1 MSSKTAKIAAHIE
14 ALQADLEAAKKAERD
29 QILTLITRAAERS
42 GLVRAVAETGVVA
55 TKLSDIFRKASAE
68 LRGLA
73 APQSQASARK
83 KEESKKED
91 RDINLSGVGERPER
105 RSGFFGGAK

>member
-1 MSSKTAKIAAHIE
+1 MSTKSEKIAAHIE

-55 TKLSDIFRKASAE
+55 AKLSDIFRKASTE
-68 LRGLA
+68 LRGLDVA
-73 APQSQASARK
+73 QSQASAP
-83 KEESKKED
+83 KKED
-91 RDINLSGVGERPER
+91 RDINLSGVGERSER